1 MKYQK
6 PKGTLDYDNNSALHL
21 KSVISIIEKH
31 FQNNGAEYLE
41 TPVFENKEVLMD
53 KYGDEEKLIYE
64 IEDNGGHKLALR
76 YDLTIPFIRWILEN
90 KIKKVRRYSIG
101 KVYRR
106 DNPSILQGRFREFYQ
121 ADFDILGENSVD
133 YSAEILIL
141 NMIKNILFDLQ
152 IVDFEIQ
159 VNFTEN
165 LYKILID
172 ELKIEKENFK
182 NICSTIDKLDKTDFE
197 QLIDEFK
204 MKSLNME
211 QINQLKVRLFEPYRN
226 DKLDELLEI
235 YDIKKYIKYNQ
246 SLARGLDYY
255 NGIIFE
261 VKLKNNQSTIIAGG
275 RYDNLNSI
283 NNKLIGVS
291 VGITR
296 LMQFTNF
303 IKEEKWL
310 DEYYLTCIGNIDNKM
325 KHKLIKYIS
334 DGVAKNKKIT
344 FSLDNDHKI
353 QKVISNIIKQSIKWL
368 IIIGE
373 EELKT
378 NTFIIKDLENKTQE
392 RVEFSENI
400 LNNYRYK

>member
-1 MKYQK
+1 MKSQK

-21 KSVISIIEKH
+21 KSLISIIEKH

-152 IVDFEIQ
+152 IVDFEIH

-172 ELKIEKENFK
+172 DLKIEKENFK
-182 NICSTIDKLDKTDFE
+182 NICSTIDKLDKTDFD

-204 MKSLNME
+204 MKSLNVE

-310 DEYYLTCIGNIDNKM
+310 DEYYLTCIGNVDNKM

-392 RVEFSENI
+392 IVEFSENI

>member
-21 KSVISIIEKH
+21 KSLISIIEKH

-172 ELKIEKENFK
+172 DLKIEKENFK

-344 FSLDNDHKI
+344 FSLDNDNKI

-392 RVEFSENI
+392 IVEFSENI

>member
-152 IVDFEIQ
+152 IVDFEIH

-172 ELKIEKENFK
+172 DLKIEKENFK

-211 QINQLKVRLFEPYRN
+211 QISQLKVRLFEPYRN

-392 RVEFSENI
+392 IVEFSENI

>member
-1 MKYQK
+1 MDSQK
-6 PKGTLDYDNNSALHL
+6 AKGTLDYDKNSALQL
-21 KSVISIIEKH
+21 KSIISIIEKH
-31 FQNNGAEYLE
+31 FLNNGAHYLE
-41 TPVFENKEVLMD
+41 TPVFENKEVLMG

-76 YDLTIPFIRWILEN
+76 YDLTVPFIRWIIEN
-90 KIKKVRRYSIG
+90 KIEKVRRYSIG

-106 DNPSILQGRFREFYQ
+106 DNPNILQGRFREFYQ

-133 YSAEILIL
+133 YSAEVLIL

-152 IVDFEIQ
+152 IFDFEIQ

-182 NICSTIDKLDKTDFE
+182 SICSTIDKLDKTEFE
-197 QLIDEFK
+197 KLIDELK
-204 MKSLNME
+204 VKSLNLE
-211 QINQLKVRLFEPYRN
+211 QINELKVKLFEPYKN
-226 DKLDELLEI
+226 EKLDELLEV

-255 NGIIFE
+255 NEIIFE

-275 RYDNLNSI
+275 RYDDFKPI
-283 NNKLIGVS
+283 NNKLIGFS
-291 VGITR
+291 IGITR
-296 LMQFTNF
+296 LMQFTKF

-310 DEYYLTCIGNIDNKM
+310 DEYYLTCIGKIDNKI

-334 DGVAKNKKIT
+334 DGVAKNKKFT
-344 FSLDNDHKI
+344 FSLDDDQKI
-353 QKVISNIIKQSIKWL
+353 QKVIPNIIKQYIKWL

-373 EELKT
+373 EEIKD
-378 NTFIIKDLENKTQE
+378 NKFIIKDLENKTQE
-392 RVEFSENI
+392 IVEFS
-400 LNNYRYK
+400 

>member
-21 KSVISIIEKH
+21 KSLISIIEKH

-152 IVDFEIQ
+152 IVDFEIH

-392 RVEFSENI
+392 IVEFSENI

>member
-21 KSVISIIEKH
+21 KSLISIIEKH

-152 IVDFEIQ
+152 IVDFEIH

-334 DGVAKNKKIT
+334 DGVAKNKKFT
-344 FSLDNDHKI
+344 FSLENDHKI

-392 RVEFSENI
+392 IVEFSENI

>member
-152 IVDFEIQ
+152 IVDFEIH

-310 DEYYLTCIGNIDNKM
+310 DEYYLTCIGNVDNKM

-392 RVEFSENI
+392 IVEFSENI

>member
-172 ELKIEKENFK
+172 DLKIEKENFK
-182 NICSTIDKLDKTDFE
+182 NICSTIDKLDKTDFD

-204 MKSLNME
+204 MKSLNVE

-310 DEYYLTCIGNIDNKM
+310 DEYYLTCIGNVDNKM

-334 DGVAKNKKIT
+334 DGVAKNKKFT
-344 FSLDNDHKI
+344 FSLENDHKI

-378 NTFIIKDLENKTQE
+378 NTFIVKDLENKTQE
-392 RVEFSENI
+392 IVEFSENI

>member
-1 MKYQK
+1 M
-6 PKGTLDYDNNSALHL
+6 
-21 KSVISIIEKH
+21 
-31 FQNNGAEYLE
+31 
-41 TPVFENKEVLMD
+41 
-53 KYGDEEKLIYE
+53 
-64 IEDNGGHKLALR
+64 
-76 YDLTIPFIRWILEN
+76 
-90 KIKKVRRYSIG
+90 
-101 KVYRR
+101 
-106 DNPSILQGRFREFYQ
+106 
-121 ADFDILGENSVD
+121 
-133 YSAEILIL
+133 
-141 NMIKNILFDLQ
+141 
-152 IVDFEIQ
+152 
-159 VNFTEN
+159 
-165 LYKILID
+165 
-172 ELKIEKENFK
+172 
-182 NICSTIDKLDKTDFE
+182 
-197 QLIDEFK
+197 
-204 MKSLNME
+204 
-211 QINQLKVRLFEPYRN
+211 
-226 DKLDELLEI
+226 
-235 YDIKKYIKYNQ
+235 
-246 SLARGLDYY
+246 ARGLDYY

-310 DEYYLTCIGNIDNKM
+310 DEYYLTCIGNVDNKM

-334 DGVAKNKKIT
+334 DGVAKNKKFT
-344 FSLDNDHKI
+344 FSLENDHKI

-392 RVEFSENI
+392 IVEFSENI

>member
-152 IVDFEIQ
+152 IVDFEIH

-334 DGVAKNKKIT
+334 DGVAKNKKFT
-344 FSLDNDHKI
+344 FSLENDHKI

-392 RVEFSENI
+392 IVEFSENI

>member
-152 IVDFEIQ
+152 IVDFEIH

-172 ELKIEKENFK
+172 DLKIEKENFK

-392 RVEFSENI
+392 IVEFSENI

>member
-21 KSVISIIEKH
+21 KSVIRIIEKH

-334 DGVAKNKKIT
+334 DGVAKNKKFT
-344 FSLDNDHKI
+344 FSLENDHKI

-392 RVEFSENI
+392 IVEFSENI

>member
-1 MKYQK
+1 MNYQK
-6 PKGTLDYDNNSALHL
+6 PKGTLDYDKNSALHL
-21 KSVISIIEKH
+21 KSIISIIEKH
-31 FQNNGAEYLE
+31 FLNNGAQYLE
-41 TPVFENKEVLMD
+41 TPVFENKEVLMG

-76 YDLTIPFIRWILEN
+76 YDLTIPFIRWIIEN
-90 KIKKVRRYSIG
+90 KIEKVRRYSIG

-106 DNPSILQGRFREFYQ
+106 DNPNLLQGRFREFYQ

-133 YSAEILIL
+133 YSAEVLIL
-141 NMIKNILFDLQ
+141 HMIKNILFDLQ
-152 IVDFEIQ
+152 IFDFEIQ

-182 NICSTIDKLDKTDFE
+182 NICSTIDKLDKTEFE
-197 QLIDEFK
+197 QLIDELK
-204 MKSLNME
+204 KKSLNME
-211 QINQLKVRLFEPYRN
+211 QINQLKVKLFEPYKN
-226 DKLDELLEI
+226 EKLDELLEI

-275 RYDNLNSI
+275 RYDNLKPI
-283 NNKLIGVS
+283 NNKLIGFS
-291 VGITR
+291 IGITR
-296 LMQFTNF
+296 LIQFTKF

-310 DEYYLTCIGNIDNKM
+310 DEYYLTCIGKIDNKI

-334 DGVAKNKKIT
+334 DGIAKNKKIT
-344 FSLDNDHKI
+344 FSLDDDQKI
-353 QKVISNIIKQSIKWL
+353 QKVIPNIIKQYIKWL

-373 EELKT
+373 EEIK
-378 NTFIIKDLENKTQE
+378 NNKFIIKDLENKTQE
-392 RVEFSENI
+392 IINI
-400 LNNYRYK
+400 